1 MYMKKHRRVKT
12 RKFLQHAIYNL
23 HSCYN
28 FALVLQETA
37 LVFSQSERVIF
48 SCTLLNNVKE
58 TFLELKRFHRK
69 FTVLGDVKQ
78 ILYHN
83 FL

>member
-12 RKFLQHAIYNL
+12 RKFLQHAICNL

-48 SCTLLNNVKE
+48 FTYIINNVKE
-58 TFLELKRFHRK
+58 TFLELKRFHKK
-69 FTVLGDVKQ
+69 FTVLGDVKP
-78 ILYHN
+78 IL
-83 FL
+83 LP

>member
-12 RKFLQHAIYNL
+12 RKFLQHAICNL

-37 LVFSQSERVIF
+37 LVFSQSERIIF
-48 SCTLLNNVKE
+48 YIT
-58 TFLELKRFHRK
+58 
-69 FTVLGDVKQ
+69 
-78 ILYHN
+78 
-83 FL
+83 

>member
-12 RKFLQHAIYNL
+12 RKFLQHAICNL

-28 FALVLQETA
+28 FALVLQETTRFQPIRA
-37 LVFSQSERVIF
+37 RNFFTYII
-48 SCTLLNNVKE
+48 NNVKE

-69 FTVLGDVKQ
+69 FTVLGDVKP
-78 ILYHN
+78 IL
-83 FL
+83 LP